1 MFERIMSGLLCALA
15 LALALAMPAR
25 AGDGAPAAAQTWVG
39 AWMAAPSSP
48 GPTLAAR
55 TVRQVVRTS
64 LGGSAVRLRLSNLF
78 GTAPLTIGPVRL
90 ARHAVGSAIRPGSR
104 RAVTFGGRASVILAA
119 GGDALSDPV
128 DFPVAALEELA
139 VSLYVQEESGPS
151 TVHDLAIQTAY
162 ITRGDASA
170 APSLP
175 ASETD
180 TSRFFLTD
188 VEVAAAEGAGA
199 VVVVGDSISDGVGS
213 TLDRNARWPD
223 ALADRLQGRPPAPVA
238 VLNAGIA
245 GNRILNDA
253 DDLYLGPSILA
264 RFDRDAL
271 GKAGARWIVLLS
283 GSNDISAAEVLKT
296 PGADV
301 SAQQIIEG
309 MRSLIARAHAQGLR
323 IAGSTLLPKGSASEP
338 LTPAAKAKR
347 EAVNAWIRHS
357 GEFDAVVDFQKAMRD
372 PAHPDVLLPAYDS
385 GDHVHPNDAG
395 YRRMAATIDL
405 RLFAGARTARTRSG
419 SEGEHPLSPRGM
431 AAEPRPAS
439 VGPAAGL
446 RPPAR

>member
-1 MFERIMSGLLCALA
+1 MFERIMSGLLCT
-15 LALALAMPAR
+15 LALAMPVR
-25 AGDGAPAAAQTWVG
+25 ASDGASAAARTWVG

-55 TVRQVVRTS
+55 TVRQIVRTS

-78 GTAPLTIGPVRL
+78 GTAPVTIGPVRL
-90 ARHAVGSAIRPGSR
+90 ARHAAGSAIRPGSS
-104 RAVTFGGRASVILAA
+104 RAVTFGGRSGVTLAA

-162 ITRGDASA
+162 IARGDATA
-170 APSLP
+170 AASLP

-188 VEVAAAEGAGA
+188 VEVAAAAGAGA

-223 ALADRLQGRPPAPVA
+223 ALADRLQSRLSPMPVA

-253 DDLYLGPSILA
+253 DDPYLGPSILA

-309 MRSLIARAHAQGLR
+309 MRSLIARAHAKGLR
-323 IAGSTLLPKGSASEP
+323 IAGATLLPKGSADEP
-338 LTPAAKAKR
+338 LTPAAKARR

-357 GEFDAVVDFQKAMRD
+357 GEFDAVVDFQQAMRD
-372 PAHPDVLLPAYDS
+372 PAHRDVLLPAYDS

-405 RLFAGARTARTRSG
+405 RLFAGARAAGTRSG
-419 SEGEHPLSPRGM
+419 SEGKHPLSPRGM
-431 AAEPRPAS
+431 AAEPRQAPG
-439 VGPAAGL
+439 GPAAGV